1 MTPNPS
7 SFVAKSKDQLG
18 TPFLQIV
25 DRSIVDNSI
34 VDNSIVDRIAAASHH
49 SRSWWP
55 TGAMPAA
62 RLALL
67 AEAERLE
74 AVASALERRA
84 AFKRRLAALDA
95 AASASAS
102 ASASAAA
109 IAAAPPPAPASV
121 VSGLAVAPVAGF
133 RASPGSRVLRVGVD
147 PGVEDVRV
155 GVLALDVAMA
165 TLRLG
170 TWRVSVADGAATFL
184 GGVGVACDA
193 SSRVLLTPQS
203 VALRGASRAYVPAE
217 ALAGRGAWRWDGAH
231 GDVAPPR
238 QSQSQSPASFTAG
251 LRVLDAASPDAG
263 AAGLPLLRGG
273 DGCVGCVAAGPR
285 VVVGAG
291 ARGLLLAWD
300 DDDDDDVDAAGV
312 VREPRARPPRAPGA
326 PRGDPA
332 PPCELHVV
340 AAGRDGGGRGHALV
354 LHALGARVS
363 CVDLDTMGTLW
374 DAELDLGLRL
384 AAVHVLPA
392 SDATGG
398 GNGNGNG
405 TGNGNGAGMRRDLVA
420 LEAGRAALRVGS
432 VWPAAVPAGGGPK
445 ALTLSDVPLPGG
457 GGGGAAGSS
466 AAAVTAAATGAGALI
481 VAGAADG
488 SVRFLRLGDGPSS
501 ASVVGDARPA
511 SDAAVAGDDPAIAH
525 VVLGVDSRSSSRSS
539 SGGSRAPAWAVA
551 ATASGLATVFA
562 VNNP

>member
-1 MTPNPS
+1 
-7 SFVAKSKDQLG
+7 
-18 TPFLQIV
+18 
-25 DRSIVDNSI
+25 
-34 VDNSIVDRIAAASHH
+34 
-49 SRSWWP
+49 
-55 TGAMPAA
+55 MPAA

-84 AFKRRLAALDA
+84 VFKRRLAALDA
-95 AASASAS
+95 AAAAAAAAAS
-102 ASASAAA
+102 ASASAAVL
-109 IAAAPPPAPASV
+109 AAPPPAPAS

-184 GGVGVACDA
+184 GGVGVACEA
-193 SSRVLLTPQS
+193 SSRVPLTPQS

-217 ALAGRGAWRWDGAH
+217 ALAGRRAWRWDGAH

-238 QSQSQSPASFTAG
+238 QSAASFAAG

-263 AAGLPLLRGG
+263 AAGLLLLRGG
-273 DGCVGCVAAGPR
+273 DDAAHAHARIECVAAGPG

-300 DDDDDDVDAAGV
+300 VDVDVVGTGAGAGAGV
-312 VREPRARPPRAPGA
+312 VREPRTRPPRAPGT
-326 PRGDPA
+326 PRGEPA

-340 AAGRDGGGRGHALV
+340 AAVRDGGGRGHALV

-374 DAELDLGLRL
+374 DAELDHGLRL
-384 AAVHVLPA
+384 AAVHVLPVSGGQRRGQGGRD

-405 TGNGNGAGMRRDLVA
+405 AIRRDLVA
-420 LEAGRAALRVGS
+420 LEAGGAALRVGS

-457 GGGGAAGSS
+457 GGDAAGSS

-488 SVRFLRLGDGPSS
+488 SVRFLRLDDGPAS

-525 VVLGVDSRSSSRSS
+525 VVLGVDSSSSSSSSSSR
-539 SGGSRAPAWAVA
+539 GSCAPAWAVA
-551 ATASGLATVFA
+551 ATASGFATVFA
-562 VNNP
+562 VNNT